1 MIFALRLRGCAHST
15 AAGTGN
21 YVEVADADHGT
32 FADFLAAGNS
42 ALATLPNTSAY
53 TTVTAVVSDVTDA
66 DEEALSAHVFIYTDS
81 DEMMILSATIAAS
94 DFIA

>member
-1 MIFALRLRGCAHST
+1 MTRIIEQESDL
-15 AAGTGN
+15 
-21 YVEVADADHGT
+21 
-32 FADFLAAGNS
+32 
-42 ALATLPNTSAY
+42 
-53 TTVTAVVSDVTDA
+53 SDVTDA